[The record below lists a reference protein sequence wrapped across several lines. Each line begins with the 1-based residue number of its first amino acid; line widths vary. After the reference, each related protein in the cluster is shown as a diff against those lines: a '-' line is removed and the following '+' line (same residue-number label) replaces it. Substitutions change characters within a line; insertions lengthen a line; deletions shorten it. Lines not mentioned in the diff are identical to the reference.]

1 MTRKLVG
8 RDHRQDPTSGMV
20 RQPVGNSGKI
30 YMQFSQHS
38 TELGRSVN
46 EQLVLP
52 RHMKM
57 KVHAYK
63 SDLLV
68 QPNTRAQIS
77 IPDIKEVS
85 KFNER
90 YDPIIVAHDI

>member
-8 RDHRQDPTSGMV
+8 RDHRRGPTSGMV

-68 QPNTRAQIS
+68 QPNTRTQIS

-85 KFNER
+85 KFDER